1 MAKFRT
7 TTKKSEAPESP
18 SALFHDLSDRS
29 DAVKYLWA
37 HQKEILDSYH
47 ADHLDTADVA
57 LELPT
62 GAGKTLVGLLI
73 AEFRRRANAERIAYL
88 CPTRQLSRQVGAQAI
103 EYGINAHVF
112 IGKQSRYDPSQF
124 ASYQQAE
131 AIAITTYSG
140 VFNVNPRI
148 DTPHVL
154 IFDDAHSCESYVTG
168 MWSLEIDRNEQL
180 KLYQE
185 FIGLFAE
192 WLPESFRVFDSED
205 GYGRTELV
213 PGQVFRAA
221 SRRVIEL
228 LDEHLEAETSPWYA
242 LSLLR
247 DHLAGCLCFL
257 SHNSILIRPIVPPT
271 QTHTPFSEARQRL
284 YMSATLGHGGEL
296 ERIVGVKQIER
307 IPIPAGWDTR
317 GSGRRLFLL
326 PELSMDEADA
336 NELTIALMKQAGRSV
351 VLAPTRG
358 ECARAEE
365 QLEGSGLKVFTAGDI
380 EDGLEDYAATPAA
393 ALVLSRYDGI
403 DLPDDDCRLLVL
415 AGKPAGA
422 NLQERFLMS
431 RVAAAPLLRDRVLTR
446 FTQGV
451 GRCTRSDQDYAAVVL
466 RGQDI
471 LDFVVRQ
478 ENRVLLHPELQAEL
492 DFGIRNSKRE
502 SSADDVDFGGLLG
515 EFLGRTTE
523 WKEAEGHIQEL
534 RRTKSRANDAFI
546 TSLRKSVAHEV
557 EYLYCAWHGH
567 WERARDSAKSAFE
580 ALGGD
585 ELAGYQGWWIYLC
598 GDAELAGGDGRAA
611 RRGQEYFNQAARQCP
626 SLSWLSRLV
635 ASVAVTAPG
644 CRPEKSI

>member
-88 CPTRQLSRQVGAQAI
+88 CPTRQLARQVGAQAV

-168 MWSLEIDRNEQL
+168 MWSLEIDRSEHL

-185 FIGLFAE
+185 FIGLFGD
-192 WLPESFRVFDSED
+192 WLPESFRVSDGEDS
-205 GYGRTELV
+205 YGRTELV
-213 PGQVFRAA
+213 PGQAFRAA
-221 SRRVIEL
+221 SRSVIEL
-228 LDEHLEAETSPWYA
+228 LDEHLEAESSPWYA

-247 DHLAGCLCFL
+247 DHLDGCLCFL
-257 SHNSILIRPIVPPT
+257 SHKSILIRPIVPPT
-271 QTHTPFSEARQRL
+271 QTHTPFCGARQRL

-296 ERIVGVKQIER
+296 ERIVGVKKIER

-326 PELSMDEADA
+326 PELSMDDEAA
-336 NELTIALMKQAGRSV
+336 NELTIELMKQAGRSV

-365 QLEGSGLKVFTAGDI
+365 QLEDSGLTVFTAADI
-380 EDGLEDYAATPAA
+380 EDGLDEYARTPDAV
-393 ALVLSRYDGI
+393 LVLSRYDGI

-478 ENRVLLHPELQAEL
+478 ENLSLLHPELQAEL

-502 SSADDVDFGGLLG
+502 SGAGNVDFGGLLG
-515 EFLGRTTE
+515 EFLKRTSE

-534 RRTKSRANDAFI
+534 RRSKSRANDEFI
-546 TSLRKSVAHEV
+546 TSLRNSVAHEI

-567 WERARDSAKSAFE
+567 WERARDSAKNAFE
-580 ALGGD
+580 SLAARGKSRLSGVD
-585 ELAGYQGWWIYLC
+585 NRQFLAG
-598 GDAELAGGDGRAA
+598 
-611 RRGQEYFNQAARQCP
+611 
-626 SLSWLSRLV
+626 
-635 ASVAVTAPG
+635 
-644 CRPEKSI
+644 